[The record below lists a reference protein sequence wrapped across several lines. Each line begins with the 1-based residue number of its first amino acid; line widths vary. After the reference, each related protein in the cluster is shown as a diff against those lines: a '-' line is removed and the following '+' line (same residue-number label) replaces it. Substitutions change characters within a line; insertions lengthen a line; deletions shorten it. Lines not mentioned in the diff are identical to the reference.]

1 MRVDGPRHAPT
12 SSGRTTGVSGVCA
25 FSPIIKG
32 GENIAPREVDDAL
45 HAHPDVIEAAAF
57 AKPCPD
63 YGQRVEAAVCLARDA
78 TVTPDDLIAHCR
90 AKLGAFRAPE
100 RIHVLA
106 DLPRGPSGKVQ
117 RIRLAGML

>member
-1 MRVDGPRHAPT
+1 MDGPRHAPT

-57 AKPCPD
+57 ARPCPD
-63 YGQRVEAAVCLARDA
+63 YGQRVEAAVCLSKDA
-78 TVTPDDLIAHCR
+78 TASTDDLIAHCHAR
-90 AKLGAFRAPE
+90 LGAFRAPD